1 MLKMLSDLT
10 NAELGV
16 YILWGI
22 AFLGLVLKLI
32 SNSYVKSMMRSTE
45 NMATTRKKSLRTL
58 RQKYENRRNLGME
71 GASEDFVNKNVLRWK
86 FLGMPLDAIGRRFNI
101 GVLTTIMITAGAFL
115 FYDNKWRG
123 SPEMV
128 TFLANSVLV
137 CAFLMSLENIF
148 LTRTKLEIMK
158 ANIRDYLD
166 NMTERK
172 QFIRAKPQAFISN
185 EELSRNE
192 MSRNELQRKELSGK
206 EVSGK
211 EVVSREETPKLNVQA
226 EAESA
231 ATQQNQD
238 EALNSFLKEFFS

>member
-1 MLKMLSDLT
+1 MLKMLSGLT
-10 NAELGV
+10 NAEMGV
-16 YILWGI
+16 YILWGV

-45 NMATTRKKSLRTL
+45 NMATTRKKNLRTL

-71 GASEDFVNKNVLRWK
+71 GASGDFVEKNIRRWK
-86 FLGMPLDAIGRRFNI
+86 FLGIPIEAIGRRFNL
-101 GVLTTIMITAGAFL
+101 GVLSTIMITAGAFL

-128 TFLANSVLV
+128 TFLANAVIV

-148 LTRTKLEIMK
+148 LTRNKVEIMK

-172 QFIRAKPQAFISN
+172 MPVRAKPLA
-185 EELSRNE
+185 
-192 MSRNELQRKELSGK
+192 
-206 EVSGK
+206 VSGRMTDNNIIGDDL
-211 EVVSREETPKLNVQA
+211 VLSNNMQQSSTEEENPARARASDHTAVK
-226 EAESA
+226 AESA
-231 ATQQNQD
+231 ATEHSQD
-238 EALNSFLKEFFS
+238 DALNSFLKEFFS